1 MTLLWIFS
9 KIALRPCVSQ
19 NVNQNVLKSKTL
31 CANKCQLIL
40 TQFYSIISTD
50 RQIMILNTISSKDL
64 LIDAYKFYSR
74 GDARAHDAL
83 RIIIDR
89 NDMAS
94 AVLGCLAE
102 AKREEDPSKQNLHVQ
117 AAYFGKKF
125 HPGIAI
131 EEFESTC
138 RLLRVMNICRS
149 QGLDYTDNLEYVI
162 DQLVRRRQFSLA
174 QWIIRWLKID
184 GEKKVLEEWTE
195 YIIRK
200 SYLRDEAVAQ
210 KIQQALGPEPI
221 ITYADI
227 ASKAILF
234 NRANLAIKLLEN
246 EDRSI
251 KKIPLL
257 MNLKQYDLML
267 SQALATCNSNLI
279 YMAIFGL
286 KDSMP
291 SERQFLA
298 MLKKHKL
305 AYRYYLNFL
314 SHADI
319 EKLILILHQD
329 GESKDE
335 SFYNAIRN
343 ASS

>member
-1 MTLLWIFS
+1 
-9 KIALRPCVSQ
+9 
-19 NVNQNVLKSKTL
+19 
-31 CANKCQLIL
+31 
-40 TQFYSIISTD
+40 
-50 RQIMILNTISSKDL
+50 MILNTISSKDL

-89 NDMAS
+89 NDMTS

-102 AKREEDPSKQNLHVQ
+102 AKREEELNKQNLYVQ

-138 RLLRVMNICRS
+138 RLLRVMNTCRM
-149 QGLDYTDNLEYVI
+149 QRLDEIDNLDSVI

-174 QWIIRWLKID
+174 QWIIKWLKID

-195 YIIRK
+195 FMIRK
-200 SYLRDEAVAQ
+200 SYLRDEAVAS
-210 KIQQALGPEPI
+210 KIQQALGADPI
-221 ITYADI
+221 IPYADV
-227 ASKAILF
+227 ASKAIAY

-246 EDRSI
+246 EGRSI

-267 SQALATCNSNLI
+267 SQALATFNSNLI

-286 KDSMP
+286 KDSIP
-291 SERQFLA
+291 SERQFLM
-298 MLKKHKL
+298 MLKKHKM
-305 AYRYYLNFL
+305 AYRYYLNYLFQIDL
-314 SHADI
+314 Q
-319 EKLILILHQD
+319 KLILILHQD
-329 GESKDE
+329 GDTKEE
-335 SFYNAIRN
+335 LFY
-343 ASS
+343 SSILKATSVTNK